1 MKKISLSL
9 FAVLVIKTSSG
20 FAWGKIGHNMVAE
33 IAMVYLNA
41 GVKDSVQ
48 KYLGTM
54 TFQWKNL

>member
-54 TFQWKNL
+54 TFQ